1 MQADWDRIDTTMK
14 NHSRW
19 IKSLHGGKVNVE
31 TVHDLVVGVALGL
44 PSQSLEQSALFM
56 AADVLREVHQADQ
69 YRQASKAGMEVT
81 A

>member
-1 MQADWDRIDTTMK
+1 MQADWERIDTAMN

-19 IKSLHGGKVNVE
+19 VKTLSGGKINVD
-31 TVHDLVVGVALGL
+31 TVKDLVVGVALGL

-69 YRQASKAGMEVT
+69 QRQASKAGMEVT